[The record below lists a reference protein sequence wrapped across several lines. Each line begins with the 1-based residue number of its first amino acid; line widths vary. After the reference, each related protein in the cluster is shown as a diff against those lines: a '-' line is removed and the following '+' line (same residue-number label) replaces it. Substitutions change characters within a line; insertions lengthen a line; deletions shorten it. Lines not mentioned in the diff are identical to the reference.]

1 MVFPFRNFPP
11 IDRSNFH
18 NGSFQQDN
26 YDVGS
31 NVFIG
36 NPLTN
41 QYIGGSVVLSSSHN
55 GCRKLDDQNK
65 WNQSFNN
72 IMNMNHNASTNGSR
86 GSWGGTDHMNKN
98 NDKIVNNRVFMV
110 SYRLEKHGL

>member
-55 GCRKLDDQNK
+55 GCRKLEDQNK

-86 GSWGGTDHMNKN
+86 GSWGH
-98 NDKIVNNRVFMV
+98 
-110 SYRLEKHGL
+110 